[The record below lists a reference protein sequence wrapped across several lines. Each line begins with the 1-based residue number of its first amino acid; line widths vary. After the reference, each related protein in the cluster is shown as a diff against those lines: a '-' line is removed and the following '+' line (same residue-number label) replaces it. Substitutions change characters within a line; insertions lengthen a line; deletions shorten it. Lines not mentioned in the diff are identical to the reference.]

1 LSCAAWLNVDQ
12 IGSTVTT
19 GILSFGVLFEEWLQ
33 EDKEYEL
40 IITKMRCGWKME
52 SERSVVRGE
61 VGEIGRDQLRQDCWT
76 K

>member
-40 IITKMRCGWKME
+40 LNNYKNALWLE
-52 SERSVVRGE
+52 NGE
-61 VGEIGRDQLRQDCWT
+61 
-76 K
+76 